1 MEFATNDQPVNLLDA
16 VAEKRRRDALGAE
29 YVELIGYNPFEDDP
43 TISTGEVAEILRE
56 YKAEYS
62 HV

>member
-1 MEFATNDQPVNLLDA
+1 MQFATNDKPVNLLDA

-43 TISTGEVAEILRE
+43 TISTDEVADILRE
-56 YKAEYS
+56 FKAEY
-62 HV
+62 VE